1 MLAGDCMDPMIPA
14 PGPEREAIVSPP
26 ADVPKAAPTDSQP
39 AVATPAADD
48 ACARIDL
55 AVELATAEDQRERIA
70 MAREPTAPA
79 PEGFVVRA
87 ARAPVNFGRYQLLR
101 RVSVGGTAEI
111 FKAKAFGPLG
121 FEKIVAVKRLLP
133 HAEEDPE
140 LLRHFIAE
148 SKLLA
153 LLDHPLIARIYE
165 VGQVRASGQADGVAG
180 TNYLAMEYVYGV
192 DLQELQRVLGDQAVE
207 APAAAVPVADPRLV
221 CAIGIQAAHALDYA
235 HHVVVDG
242 RPLAIV
248 HRDVSPQNLMMS
260 ASGEVKLIDFGIAKF
275 AGSEGRTKTGVVKGK
290 HAYMSP
296 EQVRHKPLS
305 GRSDLFSLGVILW
318 ELACGQRLFKC
329 DTVLETLE
337 RVEAAEVDPPSLKV
351 AMPEAL
357 SRWIMQCLQR
367 APEDRPERAGIVAA
381 GLEEVLRT
389 LDPEGW
395 DRQEANPGIAQAM
408 TVVAQAYAALFGS
421 SGMREDDLTI
431 DEYNQALRA
440 VELGEDAQLL
450 RRSPSDITI
459 VPDTSD
465 LAEYVARLRE
475 RLPMTTPDVAA
486 DDGDASPPE
495 PRPEPMPPGVVSSTG
510 SDRRR

>member
-1 MLAGDCMDPMIPA
+1 MTPEPA
-14 PGPEREAIVSPP
+14 TERDAEPGPTQAVVAATAAVADDVAPAAVAAEFVSSAP
-26 ADVPKAAPTDSQP
+26 AD
-39 AVATPAADD
+39 AADS
-48 ACARIDL
+48 L
-55 AVELATAEDQRERIA
+55 RERMA
-70 MAREPTAPA
+70 LAREPTAPA
-79 PEGFVVRA
+79 PDGFVMPKRP
-87 ARAPVNFGRYQLLR
+87 PVNFGRYQLVR
-101 RVSVGGTAEI
+101 RVSIGGTAEI
-111 FKAKAFGPLG
+111 FKAKAFGPMG

-148 SKLLA
+148 SKLVA

-165 VGQVRASGQADGVAG
+165 VGQVRGLGDGVAG

-192 DLQELQRVLGDQAVE
+192 DLQELQRALGERALG
-207 APAAAVPVADPRLV
+207 PDPRLV

-242 RPLAIV
+242 QALSIV

-260 ASGEVKLIDFGIAKF
+260 ASGELKLIDFGIAKF
-275 AGSEGRTKTGVVKGK
+275 AGSESRTKTGVVKGK

-296 EQVRHKPLS
+296 EQVRRRPLS

-329 DTVLETLE
+329 ETVLETLE
-337 RVEAAEVDPPSLKV
+337 RVEAAEVEPPSSRVNLP
-351 AMPEAL
+351 AGLSHWLMACLARDPEA
-357 SRWIMQCLQR
+357 
-367 APEDRPERAGIVAA
+367 RPERAGIVAA
-381 GLEEVLRT
+381 GLEEVLRE
-389 LDPEGW
+389 LDPDGW
-395 DRQEANPGIAQAM
+395 DRQEANPGIAHAM
-408 TVVAQAYAALFGS
+408 TIVAQAYATLFGS

-431 DEYNQALRA
+431 DEYHQALRA
-440 VELGEDAQLL
+440 VELGDDTQMQ

-475 RLPMTTPDVAA
+475 RLPMATPEVLADHPQHPLRSQEHASPGVA
-486 DDGDASPPE
+486 DDSANGDST
-495 PRPEPMPPGVVSSTG
+495 RSS
-510 SDRRR
+510 

>member
-1 MLAGDCMDPMIPA
+1 MDPMTPD
-14 PGPEREAIVSPP
+14 P
-26 ADVPKAAPTDSQP
+26 ADVA
-39 AVATPAADD
+39 
-48 ACARIDL
+48 L
-55 AVELATAEDQRERIA
+55 RERMA

-79 PEGFVVRA
+79 PEGFVVSAR
-87 ARAPVNFGRYQLLR
+87 RAPVNFGHYQLIR
-101 RVSVGGTAEI
+101 RVSIGGTAEI
-111 FKAKAFGPLG
+111 FKAKAFGLMG

-148 SKLLA
+148 SKLVA

-165 VGQVRASGQADGVAG
+165 VGQVRPSGQPDGVAG

-192 DLQELQRVLGDQAVE
+192 DLQELQRVLGEQ
-207 APAAAVPVADPRLV
+207 PVRAADPKLV

-235 HHVVVDG
+235 HHVVIDG
-242 RPLAIV
+242 RALAIV

-260 ASGEVKLIDFGIAKF
+260 ASGELKLIDFGIAKF
-275 AGSEGRTKTGVVKGK
+275 AGSEDRTKTGVVKGK

-296 EQVRHKPLS
+296 EQVRRKPLS

-329 DTVLETLE
+329 ESVLETLE
-337 RVEAAEVDPPSLKV
+337 RVEAAEVEPPSLKV
-351 AMPEAL
+351 ALPEAL

-367 APEDRPERAGIVAA
+367 APEDRPERAGIVAT
-381 GLEEVLRT
+381 GLEAVLRD
-389 LDPEGW
+389 LDPDGW
-395 DRQEANPGIAQAM
+395 DHQEANPGIAQAM
-408 TVVAQAYAALFGS
+408 TIVAQAYTQLFGS

-431 DEYNQALRA
+431 DEYHQALRA
-440 VELGEDAQLL
+440 VELGDDAQLQ
-450 RRSPSDITI
+450 RRNPSDITI

-475 RLPMTTPDVAA
+475 RLPMATPDPIAEETPSHAESAPPDAPQGAA
-486 DDGDASPPE
+486 TVGQTVN
-495 PRPEPMPPGVVSSTG
+495 R
-510 SDRRR
+510 